1 MFSLRI
7 SVQCF
12 ALALCAIA
20 AGASWNKLHAQSG
33 GAMGMSDSAHAGKMK
48 PMHDS
53 GAMSRM
59 GTKDKMGGM
68 AKPHSAMSGKMDAK
82 HSNMGPDKMKSS
94 AMHGDSAMK
103 RESNGM
109 KKTKAR
115 RSMAK
120 DSTKK
125 MR

>member
-20 AGASWNKLHAQSG
+20 AGPSSNKLHAQSG
-33 GAMGMSDSAHAGKMK
+33 RAMGMSDSAHAGKMK
-48 PMHDS
+48 AMHDT
-53 GAMSRM
+53 GAMAKM
-59 GTKDKMGGM
+59 GTKGNMGGM
-68 AKPHSAMSGKMDAK
+68 TKPHGTMSGKMGAK
-82 HSNMGPDKMKSS
+82 HSAMGPDKMKSS
-94 AMHGDSAMK
+94 EMHGDSAMK

-125 MR
+125 MS